1 MSIYAQIEE
10 IKVKAAEAKAAFQAA
25 FQAADNARI
34 VAEDDLTK
42 VKAVSVALA
51 VITGSQNI
59 QNSLA
64 VDPALAAAFLTVS
77 GALDISADVAAI
89 EADLAS
95 AAH

>member
-10 IKVKAAEAKAAFQAA
+10 IKVKAAEAKAA

-64 VDPALAAAFLTVS
+64 ADPAVAAAFLTITD
-77 GALDISADVAAI
+77 ALDISADVAAI